1 MAGHG
6 RHSRGPT
13 QRPLPARRT
22 DRLGT
27 GPTRPRPVS
36 APSVQ
41 DSTRPQPSE
50 DGSATA
56 RTLSRNEGGDGRE
69 RGGPPD
75 TGRSSAEPDPRR
87 RSADQPST
95 DSDARSNP

>member
-6 RHSRGPT
+6 LYSRGPT

-36 APSVQ
+36 TPSVL

-50 DGSATA
+50 DESATA
-56 RTLSRNEGGDGRE
+56 RRLSRIGGGDDRE
-69 RGGPPD
+69 RGGPPE
-75 TGRSSAEPDPRR
+75 TGRFSAEANSRPPT
-87 RSADQPST
+87 ADWPFT
-95 DSDARSNP
+95 RTRAP